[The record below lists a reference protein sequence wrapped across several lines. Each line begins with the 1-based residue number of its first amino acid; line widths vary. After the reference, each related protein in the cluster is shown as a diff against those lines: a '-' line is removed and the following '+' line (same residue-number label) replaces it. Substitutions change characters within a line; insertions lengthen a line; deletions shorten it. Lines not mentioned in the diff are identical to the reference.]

1 MNSAFL
7 APASTPARGSRLRHL
22 AALREHRWSAGERVA
37 LIAGL
42 AIVMG
47 SLFVTSYSLALGD
60 PVPHRI
66 DAALV
71 GDRASHGQTVR
82 AVQTAARDSL
92 VFHRYPS
99 AAAALQAIDRQQVYT
114 ALDLTSTRPRLYV
127 ASAAGASVARVLER
141 VSAVDPSVHV
151 VESHPLGAHDPNGLD
166 LFYLMLVATI
176 VGLVTT
182 FQVHAHAGPLSR
194 RRWALFVVSLAL
206 AGSLVF
212 TLVEG
217 PLLHRIDLPVP
228 ESWGILALQLL
239 AVASFASLMQALIGR
254 WAIIPAWLF
263 FVVLGNSASGGAV
276 APPLLPHPFA
286 SLSQWLP
293 SGATVTALR
302 DAIYF
307 PDYQH
312 LRPIAVLVIWAAGLF
327 AATIIA
333 KRRRAPAQEHLEP
346 STRIRPRAHE
356 EGLA

>member
-82 AVQTAARDSL
+82 AVQSAARDSL

-99 AAAALQAIDRQQVYT
+99 AAAALRAIDRQQVYA
-114 ALDLTSTRPRLYV
+114 ALDLTSTRPTLYV

-151 VESHPLGAHDPNGLD
+151 VDSHPLGAHDPNGLD

-182 FQVHAHAGPLSR
+182 FQVHAHAGPCRVASGRCSSSRSRSGARSSSRSSRGRCCTGSICPCRRAGASWPSNCWRWRRSR
-194 RRWALFVVSLAL
+194 R
-206 AGSLVF
+206 
-212 TLVEG
+212 
-217 PLLHRIDLPVP
+217 
-228 ESWGILALQLL
+228 
-239 AVASFASLMQALIGR
+239 
-254 WAIIPAWLF
+254 
-263 FVVLGNSASGGAV
+263 
-276 APPLLPHPFA
+276 
-286 SLSQWLP
+286 
-293 SGATVTALR
+293 
-302 DAIYF
+302 
-307 PDYQH
+307 
-312 LRPIAVLVIWAAGLF
+312 
-327 AATIIA
+327 
-333 KRRRAPAQEHLEP
+333 
-346 STRIRPRAHE
+346 
-356 EGLA
+356 